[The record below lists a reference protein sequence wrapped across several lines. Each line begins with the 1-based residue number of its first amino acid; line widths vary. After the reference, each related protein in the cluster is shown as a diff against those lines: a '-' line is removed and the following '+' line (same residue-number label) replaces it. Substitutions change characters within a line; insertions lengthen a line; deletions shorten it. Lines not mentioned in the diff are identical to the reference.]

1 MQELIGKIKDK
12 LSETFN
18 FEYATVRELE
28 HKCFRVFYFVA
39 GMVGLGFLLWITSL
53 FAIIGIPL
61 MVLGMILFFVTLVWM
76 LRLQREPT
84 REVRCPYCASRNELF
99 VSRKE
104 FTCDMCHRPV
114 GVLPSGELVKLLT
127 PEEEEARF
135 EERTRVKR
143 HQI

>member
-1 MQELIGKIKDK
+1 MQELFSKFKEK
-12 LSETFN
+12 LTETFN
-18 FEYATVRELE
+18 FEYSTVRELE

-39 GMVGLGFLLWITSL
+39 AMVGLGFLLWITSL
-53 FAIIGIPL
+53 FAIIGIPM
-61 MVLGMILFFVTLVWM
+61 MVLGMLLFFITLIWM

-84 REVRCPYCASRNELF
+84 REARCPYCASRNEMF

-104 FTCDMCHRPV
+104 FICDMCRRPV

-127 PEEEEARF
+127 PEEEEAHF

-143 HQI
+143 TQI